1 MKEVVWRKKMVS
13 SNLRH
18 QRDSGL
24 LRIQKITKT
33 CLHKYFKLR
42 AAKKKLAAWKAFS
55 SFLWVEAVL
64 SWNVQQ
70 KEELTSFPLLLKPA
84 VFLEIA
90 FESRDKGGGMPSLSN
105 VSWNSEFANY
115 KNFYSP
121 SPKRW
126 VPNWELE
133 LDGVFCQANK
143 TRVLH
148 FLCLSQ
154 MQLCILL
161 AYLA

>member
-1 MKEVVWRKKMVS
+1 MDYWEYKRLLKHVSTNILSWELRKK
-13 SNLRH
+13 NLQLGKH
-18 QRDSGL
+18 L
-24 LRIQKITKT
+24 LLLSFEQKQFWVGMCSRRKSWH
-33 CLHKYFKLR
+33 LFPSYWSQLSFWKLR
-42 AAKKKLAAWKAFS
+42 L
-55 SFLWVEAVL
+55 
-64 SWNVQQ
+64 
-70 KEELTSFPLLLKPA
+70 
-84 VFLEIA
+84 
-90 FESRDKGGGMPSLSN
+90 SRDKGGGMPSLSN